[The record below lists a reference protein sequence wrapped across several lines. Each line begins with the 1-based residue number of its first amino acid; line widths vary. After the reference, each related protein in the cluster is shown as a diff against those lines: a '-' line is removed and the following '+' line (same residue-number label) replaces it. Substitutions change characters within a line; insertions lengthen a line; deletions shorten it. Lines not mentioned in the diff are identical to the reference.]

1 MKVETLS
8 FQEILKRTP
17 DIFEAV
23 VVLGQRALQINARRS
38 AERQVL
44 EEDYFEEED
53 PMEEAVED
61 PDYVEEDKSTVL
73 AMEDFFD
80 KRLTWNYPEEERA
93 DADNKPGKTTSS

>member
-23 VVLGQRALQINARRS
+23 VVLGQRALQINARRA

-44 EEDYFEEED
+44 EEDYFEDEYPLEE
-53 PMEEAVED
+53 PVED

-80 KRLTWNYPEEERA
+80 KRLSWNYPEEEKA
-93 DADNKPGKTTSS
+93 SDDDKPRKKRLS

>member
-1 MKVETLS
+1 MKVGAWAV
-8 FQEILKRTP
+8 QESLKSTP
-17 DIFEAV
+17 DGVEAV
-23 VVLGQRALQINARRS
+23 VGAGHGALQINARRS
-38 AERQVL
+38 AGRQVL

-93 DADNKPGKTTSS
+93 DADNKPGKTPSS

>member
-23 VVLGQRALQINARRS
+23 VVLSHRALQINARRA

-44 EEDYFEEED
+44 EEDYFEEEY
-53 PMEEAVED
+53 PSEEAVED
-61 PDYVEEDKSTVL
+61 PDYVEEDKATVL

-80 KRLTWNYPEEERA
+80 KRLKWNYPKEEKV
-93 DADNKPGKTTSS
+93 DDDGKAVKSRVS

>member
-23 VVLGQRALQINARRS
+23 VVLGQRALQINARR
-38 AERQVL
+38 AVERQVL
-44 EEDYFEEED
+44 EEDYFEEEY
-53 PMEEAVED
+53 PPEEAVED
-61 PDYVEEDKSTVL
+61 PDYVEEDKATVL

-80 KRLTWNYPEEERA
+80 KRLIWNYPKEEKVN
-93 DADNKPGKTTSS
+93 DDDNAVKKPVS